1 MSEYDEID
9 RERRHEEKPE
19 AKVHTASWG
28 PWVWIIPVIAIF
40 FVGWLIVRYGFFG
53 GGDITVTFTEAR
65 GLDRYSPVR
74 FRGAKVGTV
83 QKITVDED
91 LDKVVVRISMD
102 ASMNHALREGTRFWI
117 VEPGIEGGGLG
128 GLLSGTYVAIEPVT
142 TDSKETRDFVGQEFT
157 PILAA
162 PEAGRTFIVEG
173 EGVGGVAIGTPV
185 EFQGMRVGRVLGT
198 EYVATSGKTRIH
210 VFVVQRFANHVRQAT
225 RWYRGGGVQVSLGG
239 GGVSLAGASISSL
252 LASPLS
258 FYTPDVLAGAPM
270 SERAVFEL
278 HPNRNAA
285 VASSDGPHLDYVTFF
300 PGPLKGLTEGTP
312 VQMKGVAVGWVRD
325 VRLRYVE
332 SIATLETPVTLVID
346 PRALEMQVDDSTSR
360 EMLRAMLDSAMQ
372 RLVQKGLRAT
382 LATSLVLPG
391 ASAVSLEL
399 IGTPGSAR
407 LGIENDPPV
416 IPAAQSGG
424 IEGALA
430 GIGDVATTIRNLP
443 LREIAS
449 HLRSAS
455 ARVDRLV
462 NDPVLDESLAR
473 LNRSLT
479 DIEQAAA
486 ITRENVG
493 PIAENLRSAAASA
506 QNAARTV
513 ESTAATASAQVTPI
527 AESLRNAAESAEAA
541 AQRIEQLVGT
551 SARQNYDLGEL
562 IKELTRAAEAVRQL
576 SNYLAE
582 NPDALLKGRAK
593 P

>member
-9 RERRHEEKPE
+9 RERRLEEKPV
-19 AKVHTASWG
+19 AKVHTAKWG
-28 PWVWIIPVIAIF
+28 PWVWIVPVIAIF

-53 GGDITVTFTEAR
+53 GGDITVTFSEAR

-102 ASMNHALREGTRFWI
+102 ASMNHALREGTKFWI

-128 GLLSGTYVAIEPVT
+128 GILSGTYVAIEPT
-142 TDSKETRDFVGQEFT
+142 STESNETREFVGQEFS
-157 PILAA
+157 PVLSA
-162 PEAGRTFIVEG
+162 PEAGKTFIVEG
-173 EGVGGVAIGTPV
+173 EGVGGVTIGTPV
-185 EFQGMRVGRVLGT
+185 EFQGMRVGRVLGS
-198 EYVATSGKTRIH
+198 EYVPESGKTRMH
-210 VFVVQRFANHVRQAT
+210 VFVVQRFANHVRQST

-239 GGVSLAGASISSL
+239 GGVSLSGASLSSL

-258 FYTPDVLAGAPM
+258 FHTPDVLSGAPM
-270 SERAVFEL
+270 NERAVFEL
-278 HPNRNAA
+278 YPNRNAA
-285 VASSDGPHLDYVTFF
+285 VAASDGPLLTYLTFF
-300 PGPLKGLTEGTP
+300 PGPLRGLTAGTP
-312 VQMKGVAVGWVRD
+312 VQMKGVTVGWVRD

-332 SIATLETPVTLVID
+332 STATLETPVTLVID
-346 PRALEMQVDDSTSR
+346 PRELEMPVDDSTSR
-360 EMLRAMLDSAMQ
+360 DELRARLDTAIQ

-391 ASAVSLEL
+391 ASAVSLDL

-407 LGIENDPPV
+407 LAVENDPPV
-416 IPAAQSGG
+416 IPAAQGGG
-424 IEGALA
+424 IDGALA

-455 ARVDRLV
+455 SRVDRLV
-462 NDPVLDESLAR
+462 NDPILDQSLAR

-479 DIEQAAA
+479 DIEEAAA

-493 PIAENLRSAAASA
+493 PIAEKLRSAATSA
-506 QNAARTV
+506 ENAARTV
-513 ESTAATASAQVTPI
+513 ESTAATASEQVAPI

-541 AQRIEQLVGT
+541 ARRIEQLAGS